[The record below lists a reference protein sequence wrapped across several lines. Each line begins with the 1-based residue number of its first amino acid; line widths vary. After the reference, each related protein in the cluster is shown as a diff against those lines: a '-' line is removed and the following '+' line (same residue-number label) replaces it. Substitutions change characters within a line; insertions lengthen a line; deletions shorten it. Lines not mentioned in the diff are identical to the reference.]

1 MVLARFI
8 HANLYLGVRFHKRRY
23 AYKISLD
30 LTSLTLLSWL
40 KLSFYDNL
48 SDHTF
53 YCFKTWNWLWFEFC
67 YLFFVLNIFFFVILL
82 VFSCQMKILVFYI
95 FLFFR
100 NYNFKSSKL
109 QKIIIIILFFLWRW
123 NGNENK
129 KPNLNCLLKRPWKQ
143 TSIKLKLL
151 W

>member
-1 MVLARFI
+1 M
-8 HANLYLGVRFHKRRY
+8 RFHKRRY

-67 YLFFVLNIFFFVILL
+67 YLFFVLRHFFRRTFGFFVKLL

-95 FLFFR
+95 FHFFR

-129 KPNLNCLLKRPWKQ
+129 KSNLNCLLKRPWKQ

>member
-1 MVLARFI
+1 M
-8 HANLYLGVRFHKRRY
+8 RFHKRRY

-40 KLSFYDNL
+40 KLTFYDNL

-67 YLFFVLNIFFFVILL
+67 YLFFVLKKKFRHTFGFFVSNEN
-82 VFSCQMKILVFYI
+82 FG
-95 FLFFR
+95 FLHFPFFR

-109 QKIIIIILFFLWRW
+109 QNIIIIILFFLWRW